1 MSNIIA
7 QTIEQISK
15 EKNVDPAIIISALED
30 AMVAASRKYYK
41 TSEDIHARFDPET
54 GSVEIFAVKRV
65 VETVE
70 NPTLEIALSEALE
83 IDETLEVDDTVEIPK
98 PMDVLGRIAA
108 QTAKQVI
115 LQKVREAERQNI
127 YDEYSQKISEM
138 VNGVVKRFEGPDIIV
153 DIGKTEALLPL
164 REQSRAE
171 IYKQGER
178 IRAVIVKVLPA
189 AKGPQVILSRIDP
202 QLLVHLF
209 EMEIP
214 EIYDGTIVVKNA
226 VHEPGDRAKVA
237 VASLDRDVDP
247 VGACVGMKGSR
258 INSIIREIRGEKI
271 DIVQWSDD
279 PAQYAANALNPAKIS
294 KVLILDASAKHME
307 VIVEEKQQSLAIG
320 KKGQN
325 VRLAS
330 RLIGWQIDVKSE
342 EQKKQEVL
350 SVMESLTS
358 SSTSLSELEG
368 ISDRII
374 ASLRE
379 AGIENVER
387 ILELDEAGLREI
399 PGIGEKTAARIM
411 EVARDLFEEVE
422 IEVPEG
428 VDLPTAIAAAR
439 EEAPAEEEAVAEEE
453 ALAAEPAPA
462 AEAAEE
468 EAPAEEE
475 AVAAEA
481 ATAAE
486 AAEEEAVAEEE
497 APAEKEAVAEEE
509 ALAAE
514 AATAAEAAEEEAP
527 AEEEAVAEEEAL
539 AAEAATAAEA
549 APGEEKASGLENGDE
564 KDRTE

>member
-15 EKNVDPAIIISALED
+15 EKNVDPKIIISALED
-30 AMVAASRKYYK
+30 AMVAASRKFYK
-41 TSEDIHARFDPET
+41 TSEDINARFDPET
-54 GSVEIFAVKRV
+54 GMIEIFAVRRV

-70 NPTLEIALSEALE
+70 NPSLEISLAEAKE
-83 IDETLEVDDTVEIPK
+83 IDDTLQIDDTVEIPK

-127 YDEYSQKISEM
+127 YNEYSQKIGEM
-138 VNGVVKRFEGPDIIV
+138 VNGVAKRFEGPDIIV

-171 IYKQGER
+171 TYKQGER
-178 IRAVIVKVLPA
+178 IRAVIVKVLPV
-189 AKGPQVILSRIDP
+189 AKGPQVILSRTDP
-202 QLLVHLF
+202 QLLIRLF

-214 EIYDGTIVVKNA
+214 EIYDGTIVVKSA

-258 INSIIREIRGEKI
+258 INSIIRELRGEKI

-294 KVLILDASAKHME
+294 KVLVIDPSEKRME

-368 ISDRII
+368 ISDRMIER
-374 ASLRE
+374 LRE
-379 AGIENVER
+379 SGIENVER
-387 ILELDEAGLREI
+387 ILELGEDKLKEI
-399 PGIGEKTAARIM
+399 PGVGDKTAAKIM
-411 EVARDLFEEVE
+411 EAARDLFEEVE

-428 VDLPTAIAAAR
+428 MDLPTAIQASPAN
-439 EEAPAEEEAVAEEE
+439 EAEG
-453 ALAAEPAPA
+453 
-462 AEAAEE
+462 AAEE
-468 EAPAEEE
+468 SQDSE
-475 AVAAEA
+475 AEA
-481 ATAAE
+481 E
-486 AAEEEAVAEEE
+486 KSESN
-497 APAEKEAVAEEE
+497 APQA
-509 ALAAE
+509 
-514 AATAAEAAEEEAP
+514 
-527 AEEEAVAEEEAL
+527 
-539 AAEAATAAEA
+539 A
-549 APGEEKASGLENGDE
+549 APESEESSGTSSEVADTTANDDD
-564 KDRTE
+564 KVV

>member
-15 EKNVDPAIIISALED
+15 EKNVDPKIIISALED
-30 AMVAASRKYYK
+30 AMVAASRKFYK
-41 TSEDIHARFDPET
+41 TSEDINARFDPET
-54 GSVEIFAVKRV
+54 GMIEIFAVRRV

-70 NPTLEIALSEALE
+70 NPSLEISLADAKE
-83 IDETLEVDDTVEIPK
+83 IDDTLQIDDTVEIPK

-127 YDEYSQKISEM
+127 YNEYSQKIGEM
-138 VNGVVKRFEGPDIIV
+138 VNGVAKRFEGPDIIV

-171 IYKQGER
+171 TYKQGER
-178 IRAVIVKVLPA
+178 IRAVIVKVLPV
-189 AKGPQVILSRIDP
+189 AKGPQVILSRTDP
-202 QLLVHLF
+202 QLLIRLF

-214 EIYDGTIVVKNA
+214 EIYDGTIVVKSA

-258 INSIIREIRGEKI
+258 INSIIRELRGEKI

-294 KVLILDASAKHME
+294 KVLVIDASEKRME

-368 ISDRII
+368 ISDRMIER
-374 ASLRE
+374 LRE
-379 AGIENVER
+379 SGIENVER
-387 ILELDEAGLREI
+387 ILELGEDKLKEI
-399 PGIGEKTAARIM
+399 PGVGDKTAAKIM
-411 EVARDLFEEVE
+411 EAARDLFEEVE

-428 VDLPTAIAAAR
+428 MDLPTAIQSSSSG
-439 EEAPAEEEAVAEEE
+439 EAEGA
-453 ALAAEPAPA
+453 
-462 AEAAEE
+462 
-468 EAPAEEE
+468 
-475 AVAAEA
+475 
-481 ATAAE
+481 
-486 AAEEEAVAEEE
+486 
-497 APAEKEAVAEEE
+497 AEKEQDSE
-509 ALAAE
+509 AE
-514 AATAAEAAEEEAP
+514 AEKAESNAPEAALPEPEESSGTSS
-527 AEEEAVAEEEAL
+527 
-539 AAEAATAAEA
+539 EAADTTANTANTA
-549 APGEEKASGLENGDE
+549 NDDDKVV
-564 KDRTE
+564 

>member
-15 EKNVDPAIIISALED
+15 EKNVDPKIIISALED
-30 AMVAASRKYYK
+30 AMVAASRKFYK
-41 TSEDIHARFDPET
+41 TNEDISARFDPET
-54 GSVEIFAVKRV
+54 GMVEIFAVRRV
-65 VETVE
+65 VENVE
-70 NPTLEIALSEALE
+70 NPSLEISLEDAKQIDDTLEI
-83 IDETLEVDDTVEIPK
+83 DDTVEIPK
-98 PMDVLGRIAA
+98 PTDVLGRIAA

-127 YDEYSQKISEM
+127 YNDYSQKIGEM
-138 VNGVVKRFEGPDIIV
+138 VNGIAKRFEGPDIIV

-171 IYKQGER
+171 TYKQGER
-178 IRAVIVKVLPA
+178 IRAVIVKVLPV
-189 AKGPQVILSRIDP
+189 AKGPQVILSRTDP
-202 QLLVHLF
+202 QLLVRLF

-214 EIYDGTIVVKNA
+214 EIYDGTIVVKSA

-258 INSIIREIRGEKI
+258 INSIIRELRGEKI

-279 PAQYAANALNPAKIS
+279 AAQYAANALNPAKIS
-294 KVLILDASAKHME
+294 KVLIIDPSEKRME

-368 ISDRII
+368 VSDRMIER
-374 ASLRE
+374 LRE
-379 AGIENVER
+379 SGIENVER
-387 ILELDEAGLREI
+387 ILELGEDRLKEI
-399 PGIGEKTAARIM
+399 PGVGDKTATKIM
-411 EVARDLFEEVE
+411 EAARDLFEEVE

-428 VDLPTAIAAAR
+428 MDLPTAIQASEESGETVEESAPSTESEEDAAESSATETAPEP
-439 EEAPAEEEAVAEEE
+439 EEVSEATPEVAET
-453 ALAAEPAPA
+453 
-462 AEAAEE
+462 
-468 EAPAEEE
+468 
-475 AVAAEA
+475 
-481 ATAAE
+481 TA
-486 AAEEEAVAEEE
+486 
-497 APAEKEAVAEEE
+497 
-509 ALAAE
+509 
-514 AATAAEAAEEEAP
+514 
-527 AEEEAVAEEEAL
+527 
-539 AAEAATAAEA
+539 
-549 APGEEKASGLENGDE
+549 GEDENKA
-564 KDRTE
+564 

>member
-15 EKNVDPAIIISALED
+15 EKNVDPDIIISALED

-41 TSEDIHARFDPET
+41 TNEDISARFDPET
-54 GSVEIFAVKRV
+54 GTVEIFAVKRV
-65 VETVE
+65 VEFVE
-70 NPTLEIALSEALE
+70 NPNLEIALSEAIA
-83 IDETLEVDDTVEIPK
+83 IDETLEIDDTVEIPK
-98 PMDVLGRIAA
+98 PTDVLGRIAA

-127 YDEYSQKISEM
+127 FDEYSQKISEM

-171 IYKQGER
+171 TYKQGER
-178 IRAVIVKVLPA
+178 IRAVIVKVLPV
-189 AKGPQVILSRIDP
+189 AKGPQVILSRTDP

-214 EIYDGTIVVKNA
+214 EIYDGTIVVKSA

-258 INSIIREIRGEKI
+258 INSIIRELRGEKI

-294 KVLILDASAKHME
+294 KVLILDPAEKHME

-350 SVMESLTS
+350 SVMESLSS
-358 SSTSLSELEG
+358 SSTSLTELEG
-368 ISDRII
+368 ISDRLIQV
-374 ASLRE
+374 LRE

-387 ILELDEAGLREI
+387 ILELEVEQLTEL
-399 PGIGEKTAARIM
+399 PGIGDKTANKILEA
-411 EVARDLFEEVE
+411 ARDLFEEVE

-428 VDLPTAIAAAR
+428 IDLPTAIKAAEDK
-439 EEAPAEEEAVAEEE
+439 EETEENLELRSEAEPEGISSDTSEAADDAEDTDTSSLQPGGVDSTETSLDDDAERTAGDDVAADTTETVKDAVETDAPAEQETEDVNSTKASSVEEE
-453 ALAAEPAPA
+453 D
-462 AEAAEE
+462 
-468 EAPAEEE
+468 
-475 AVAAEA
+475 
-481 ATAAE
+481 
-486 AAEEEAVAEEE
+486 
-497 APAEKEAVAEEE
+497 K
-509 ALAAE
+509 
-514 AATAAEAAEEEAP
+514 
-527 AEEEAVAEEEAL
+527 
-539 AAEAATAAEA
+539 
-549 APGEEKASGLENGDE
+549 
-564 KDRTE
+564 

>member
-15 EKNVDPAIIISALED
+15 EKNVDPKIIISALED
-30 AMVAASRKYYK
+30 AMVAASRKFYK
-41 TSEDIHARFDPET
+41 TNEDINARFDPET
-54 GSVEIFAVKRV
+54 GLVEIFAVRRV

-70 NPTLEIALSEALE
+70 NPSLEISLAEAKE
-83 IDETLEVDDTVEIPK
+83 IDDTLEVDDTVEIPK
-98 PMDVLGRIAA
+98 PTDVLGRIAA

-127 YDEYSQKISEM
+127 YNEYSQKIGEM
-138 VNGVVKRFEGPDIIV
+138 VNGIAKRFEGPDIIV

-164 REQSRAE
+164 REQSRVE
-171 IYKQGER
+171 TYKQGER
-178 IRAVIVKVLPA
+178 IRAVIVKVLPV
-189 AKGPQVILSRIDP
+189 AKGPQVILSRTDP
-202 QLLVHLF
+202 QLLVRLF

-214 EIYDGTIVVKNA
+214 EIYDGTIVVKSA

-258 INSIIREIRGEKI
+258 INSIIRELRGEKI

-294 KVLILDASAKHME
+294 KVLIIDQTEKRME

-368 ISDRII
+368 VSDRII
-374 ASLRE
+374 ERLRE

-387 ILELDEAGLREI
+387 ILELGAEKLEEI
-399 PGIGEKTAARIM
+399 PGVGEKTAAKIM
-411 EVARDLFEEVE
+411 EAARDLFEEVE

-428 VDLPTAIAAAR
+428 MDLPTAIQASAPDEQEAAEQA
-439 EEAPAEEEAVAEEE
+439 APAEPVAE
-453 ALAAEPAPA
+453 
-462 AEAAEE
+462 AEE
-468 EAPAEEE
+468 GAVSSSETTEAPD
-475 AVAAEA
+475 
-481 ATAAE
+481 
-486 AAEEEAVAEEE
+486 
-497 APAEKEAVAEEE
+497 
-509 ALAAE
+509 
-514 AATAAEAAEEEAP
+514 
-527 AEEEAVAEEEAL
+527 
-539 AAEAATAAEA
+539 
-549 APGEEKASGLENGDE
+549 GGGDE
-564 KDRTE
+564 DKTV

>member
-15 EKNVDPAIIISALED
+15 EKNVDPDIIIGALED

-41 TSEDIHARFDPET
+41 TNEDINARFDPET
-54 GSVEIFAVKRV
+54 GTVEIFAVKRV
-65 VETVE
+65 VEFVE
-70 NPTLEIALSEALE
+70 NPNLEISLKEALT
-83 IDETLEVDDTVEIPK
+83 IDETLEIDDTVEIPK
-98 PMDVLGRIAA
+98 PTDVLGRIAA

-127 YDEYSQKISEM
+127 YEEYSQKISEM

-171 IYKQGER
+171 TYKQGER
-178 IRAVIVKVLPA
+178 IRAVIVKVLPV
-189 AKGPQVILSRIDP
+189 AKGPQVILSRTDP

-214 EIYDGTIVVKNA
+214 EIYDGTIVVKSA

-258 INSIIREIRGEKI
+258 INSIIRELRGEKI
-271 DIVQWSDD
+271 DIVQWSED

-294 KVLILDASAKHME
+294 KVLILDTAEKHME

-342 EQKKQEVL
+342 EQKKLEVL

-368 ISDRII
+368 ISDRLI
-374 ASLRE
+374 AILRE

-387 ILELDEAGLREI
+387 ILELNEEQLTEL
-399 PGIGEKTAARIM
+399 PGIGEKTANKILEA
-411 EVARDLFEEVE
+411 ARDLFEEVE

-428 VDLPTAIAAAR
+428 MDLPTAIKASDDN
-439 EEAPAEEEAVAEEE
+439 EAEEETVSDT
-453 ALAAEPAPA
+453 AAEPDIEELSTDGP
-462 AEAAEE
+462 EAAADDE
-468 EAPAEEE
+468 
-475 AVAAEA
+475 
-481 ATAAE
+481 TAGIQ
-486 AAEEEAVAEEE
+486 
-497 APAEKEAVAEEE
+497 
-509 ALAAE
+509 
-514 AATAAEAAEEEAP
+514 TQ
-527 AEEEAVAEEEAL
+527 
-539 AAEAATAAEA
+539 
-549 APGEEKASGLENGDE
+549 PGEEEQPTGNEPAVDSSESEETAENSDMPDAFETNKEGSEENPDSE
-564 KDRTE
+564 VADK

>member
-1 MSNIIA
+1 MSNIIS

-15 EKNVDPAIIISALED
+15 EKNIDSKVIIDALED

-41 TSEDIHARFDPET
+41 TNEDINARFDPET
-54 GSVEIFAVKRV
+54 GTVEIFAVKRV
-65 VETVE
+65 VERVE
-70 NPTLEIALSEALE
+70 NPSLEISLEEARQ
-83 IDETLEVDDTVEIPK
+83 IDDSLAVDDTVEMPK

-127 YDEYSQKISEM
+127 FNEYSEKIGEL
-138 VNGVVKRFEGPDIIV
+138 VNGVIKRFEGPDIIV

-171 IYKQGER
+171 SYKQGER
-178 IRAVIVKVLPA
+178 VRAAIVKVLPV
-189 AKGPQVILSRIDP
+189 AKGPQVILSRIDS
-202 QLLVHLF
+202 QLLMRLF

-226 VHEPGDRAKVA
+226 VHEPGERAKVA
-237 VASLDRDVDP
+237 VASMDRDVDP

-258 INSIIREIRGEKI
+258 INAIIRELRGEKI

-294 KVLILDASAKHME
+294 KVLIVDPTGKRME

-330 RLIGWQIDVKSE
+330 KLIGWQIDVKSE

-350 SVMESLTS
+350 SIMEALTS
-358 SSTSLSELEG
+358 SSTSLGELEG
-368 ISDRII
+368 ITDRII
-374 ASLRE
+374 EKLRE

-387 ILELDEAGLREI
+387 ILELGEEKLIEI
-399 PGIGEKTAARIM
+399 PGVGEKTAAKIM
-411 EVARDLFEEVE
+411 EAARDLFEEVE

-428 VDLPTAIAAAR
+428 IELPTAINAPGPAEASGPAAPGGDA
-439 EEAPAEEEAVAEEE
+439 APAEPGEGAGAAESG
-453 ALAAEPAPA
+453 AAAGAAGTPAEPAPA
-462 AEAAEE
+462 SAEPEDGADSG
-468 EAPAEEE
+468 EAPG
-475 AVAAEA
+475 
-481 ATAAE
+481 T
-486 AAEEEAVAEEE
+486 
-497 APAEKEAVAEEE
+497 KE
-509 ALAAE
+509 
-514 AATAAEAAEEEAP
+514 
-527 AEEEAVAEEEAL
+527 
-539 AAEAATAAEA
+539 
-549 APGEEKASGLENGDE
+549 
-564 KDRTE
+564 

>member
-15 EKNVDPAIIISALED
+15 DKNIDPKVIISALED
-30 AMVAASRKYYK
+30 AMVAASRKFYK
-41 TSEDIHARFDPET
+41 TNEDISARFDSET
-54 GSVEIFAVKRV
+54 GMVEIFAVKRV

-70 NPTLEIALSEALE
+70 NPSLEISLAEAKG
-83 IDETLEVDDTVEIPK
+83 IDETLETDDTVEIPK
-98 PMDVLGRIAA
+98 PTDVLGRIAA

-115 LQKVREAERQNI
+115 LQKVREAERLNI
-127 YDEYSQKISEM
+127 YNEYSQKIGEM
-138 VNGVVKRFEGPDIIV
+138 VNGVIKRFEGPDIIV
-153 DIGKTEALLPL
+153 DIGKTEALLPM

-171 IYKQGER
+171 SYKQGER
-178 IRAVIVKVLPA
+178 VRAVIVKVLQGS
-189 AKGPQVILSRIDP
+189 KGPQVILSRIDP
-202 QLLVHLF
+202 QILVRLF

-237 VASLDRDVDP
+237 VASMDRDVDP

-258 INSIIREIRGEKI
+258 INSIIRELRGEKI

-279 PAQYAANALNPAKIS
+279 PAHYAANALNPAKIS
-294 KVLILDASAKHME
+294 KVLVIDPAEKRME

-330 RLIGWQIDVKSE
+330 KLIGWQIDVKSE

-368 ISDRII
+368 VSERYIEK
-374 ASLRE
+374 LRE

-387 ILELDEAGLREI
+387 ILELGEEKLKEI
-399 PGIGEKTAARIM
+399 PGVGDKTAAKIM
-411 EVARDLFEEVE
+411 EAARDLFEEVE

-428 VDLPTAIAAAR
+428 MEIPTAIEPSADNK
-439 EEAPAEEEAVAEEE
+439 EAEGAGEASSQA
-453 ALAAEPAPA
+453 AAEP
-462 AEAAEE
+462 EQTGSAEE
-468 EAPAEEE
+468 GSQDASPDQAP
-475 AVAAEA
+475 
-481 ATAAE
+481 
-486 AAEEEAVAEEE
+486 
-497 APAEKEAVAEEE
+497 
-509 ALAAE
+509 
-514 AATAAEAAEEEAP
+514 
-527 AEEEAVAEEEAL
+527 
-539 AAEAATAAEA
+539 
-549 APGEEKASGLENGDE
+549 EEKAESPKPENSDE
-564 KDRTE
+564 

>member
-7 QTIEQISK
+7 QMIEQISK
-15 EKNVDPAIIISALED
+15 EKNVDPQIIIAALED
-30 AMVAASRKYYK
+30 AMVAAARKFYK
-41 TSEDIHARFDPET
+41 TAEDINARFDQET
-54 GSVEIFAVKRV
+54 GLVEIFAVRRV

-70 NPTLEIALSEALE
+70 DPSLEISLAEAKE
-83 IDETLEVDDTVEIPK
+83 IDETLEIDDTVEMPK
-98 PMDVLGRIAA
+98 PTDVLGRIAA

-127 YDEYSQKISEM
+127 YNEYSEKIGEM
-138 VNGVVKRFEGPDIIV
+138 VNGVIKRFEGPDIIV
-153 DIGKTEALLPL
+153 DIGKTEAVLPM

-171 IYKQGER
+171 AYKQGER
-178 IRAVIVKVLPA
+178 VRAVITRVLPV
-189 AKGPQVILSRIDP
+189 AKGPQVILSRTDP
-202 QLLVHLF
+202 QILVRLF

-214 EIYDGTIVVKNA
+214 EIYDGTIVVKSA
-226 VHEPGDRAKVA
+226 VHEAGDRAKVA

-258 INSIIREIRGEKI
+258 INSVIRELRGEKI
-271 DIVQWSDD
+271 DIVQWSED

-294 KVLILDASAKHME
+294 KVLIIDAAEKRME

-439 EEAPAEEEAVAEEE
+439 EETVAEEEAPAEEEAVAEEE
-453 ALAAEPAPA
+453 A
-462 AEAAEE
+462 
-468 EAPAEEE
+468 PAEEE
-475 AVAAEA
+475 ALTAEA

-514 AATAAEAAEEEAP
+514 AATAAEAA
-527 AEEEAVAEEEAL
+527 
-539 AAEAATAAEA
+539 
-549 APGEEKASGLENGDE
+549 PGEEKASGLENEDE

>member
-15 EKNVDPAIIISALED
+15 EKNVDPKIIISALED
-30 AMVAASRKYYK
+30 AMVAASRKFYK
-41 TSEDIHARFDPET
+41 TNEDINARFDPET
-54 GSVEIFAVKRV
+54 GLVEIFAVRRV

-70 NPTLEIALSEALE
+70 NPNLEISLADAKE
-83 IDETLEVDDTVEIPK
+83 IDGTLEVDDTVEIPK
-98 PMDVLGRIAA
+98 PTDVLGRIAA

-127 YDEYSQKISEM
+127 FNEYSQKIGEM
-138 VNGVVKRFEGPDIIV
+138 VNGVAKRFEGPDIIV

-171 IYKQGER
+171 TYKQGER
-178 IRAVIVKVLPA
+178 IRAVIVKVLPV
-189 AKGPQVILSRIDP
+189 AKGPQVILSRTDP
-202 QLLVHLF
+202 QLLVRLF

-214 EIYDGTIVVKNA
+214 EIYDGTIVVKSA

-258 INSIIREIRGEKI
+258 INSIIRELRGEKI

-294 KVLILDASAKHME
+294 KVLIIDPAEKRME

-368 ISDRII
+368 VSDRMIER
-374 ASLRE
+374 LRE
-379 AGIENVER
+379 SGIENVER
-387 ILELDEAGLREI
+387 ILELGEDRLKEI
-399 PGIGEKTAARIM
+399 QGVGDKTAAKIM
-411 EVARDLFEEVE
+411 EAARDLFEEVE

-428 VDLPTAIAAAR
+428 MDLPTAIQASPG
-439 EEAPAEEEAVAEEE
+439 EAG
-453 ALAAEPAPA
+453 
-462 AEAAEE
+462 EAAEE
-468 EAPAEEE
+468 SAAESEPGAEPASDVE
-475 AVAAEA
+475 AAEA
-481 ATAAE
+481 GGTEEVPEPASEGDETAA
-486 AAEEEAVAEEE
+486 
-497 APAEKEAVAEEE
+497 
-509 ALAAE
+509 
-514 AATAAEAAEEEAP
+514 
-527 AEEEAVAEEEAL
+527 
-539 AAEAATAAEA
+539 
-549 APGEEKASGLENGDE
+549 GEDEN
-564 KDRTE
+564 KDV

>member
-15 EKNVDPAIIISALED
+15 EKNVDPDIIIGALED
-30 AMVAASRKYYK
+30 AMVAASRKFYK
-41 TSEDIHARFDPET
+41 TNEDINARFDPET
-54 GSVEIFAVKRV
+54 GTVEIFAVKRV
-65 VETVE
+65 VEFVE
-70 NPTLEIALSEALE
+70 NPHLEISLKEALT
-83 IDETLEVDDTVEIPK
+83 IDETLEIDDTVEIPK
-98 PMDVLGRIAA
+98 PTDVLGRIAA

-127 YDEYSQKISEM
+127 YEEYSQKISEM

-171 IYKQGER
+171 TYKQGER
-178 IRAVIVKVLPA
+178 VRAVIVKVLPV
-189 AKGPQVILSRIDP
+189 AKGPQVILSRTDP
-202 QLLVHLF
+202 QLIVHLF

-214 EIYDGTIVVKNA
+214 EIYDGTIVVKSA

-258 INSIIREIRGEKI
+258 INSIIRELRGEKI
-271 DIVQWSDD
+271 DIVQWSED

-294 KVLILDASAKHME
+294 KVLILDPAEKHME

-368 ISDRII
+368 ISDRLIQI
-374 ASLRE
+374 LRE

-387 ILELDEAGLREI
+387 ILELNEEQLTDL
-399 PGIGEKTAARIM
+399 PGIGDKTAKKIM
-411 EVARDLFEEVE
+411 EAARDLFEEVE

-428 VDLPTAIAAAR
+428 MDLPTAIKASGDNEAEEETVSETAAEPDIEELSTDGSEAVADAETAGIQTQPGEEEQAAGNEPAADSSEAEETGENGIIPAETETDEGDP
-439 EEAPAEEEAVAEEE
+439 EEAPGSEEED
-453 ALAAEPAPA
+453 
-462 AEAAEE
+462 
-468 EAPAEEE
+468 
-475 AVAAEA
+475 
-481 ATAAE
+481 
-486 AAEEEAVAEEE
+486 
-497 APAEKEAVAEEE
+497 K
-509 ALAAE
+509 
-514 AATAAEAAEEEAP
+514 
-527 AEEEAVAEEEAL
+527 
-539 AAEAATAAEA
+539 
-549 APGEEKASGLENGDE
+549 
-564 KDRTE
+564 

>member
-15 EKNVDPAIIISALED
+15 EKNVDPDIIISALED

-41 TSEDIHARFDPET
+41 TNEDISARFDPET
-54 GSVEIFAVKRV
+54 GIVEIFAVKRV
-65 VETVE
+65 VEFVE
-70 NPTLEIALSEALE
+70 NPSLEIALSEAIT
-83 IDETLEVDDTVEIPK
+83 IDETLEIDDTVEIPK
-98 PMDVLGRIAA
+98 PTDVLGRIAA

-127 YDEYSQKISEM
+127 FDEYSQKISEM

-171 IYKQGER
+171 TYKQGER
-178 IRAVIVKVLPA
+178 IRAVIVKVLPV
-189 AKGPQVILSRIDP
+189 AKGPQVILSRTDP

-214 EIYDGTIVVKNA
+214 EIYDGTIVVKSA

-258 INSIIREIRGEKI
+258 INSIIRELRGEKI

-294 KVLILDASAKHME
+294 KVLILDPAEKHME

-350 SVMESLTS
+350 SVMESLSS
-358 SSTSLSELEG
+358 SSTSLTELEG
-368 ISDRII
+368 ISDRLIQV
-374 ASLRE
+374 LRE

-387 ILELDEAGLREI
+387 ILELEVEQLTEL
-399 PGIGEKTAARIM
+399 PGIGDKTANKILEA
-411 EVARDLFEEVE
+411 ARDLFEEVE

-428 VDLPTAIAAAR
+428 IDLPTAIKAAEDKEETEELQSEAEPEEISADASEAADDVDVKEAEPERQTDDVKDTDASSLQAEAVDSAETPVDDDAGRTAGDDVTADTTETAKDAVETDAAA
-439 EEAPAEEEAVAEEE
+439 EQETEDVHSTGASIVEEED
-453 ALAAEPAPA
+453 
-462 AEAAEE
+462 
-468 EAPAEEE
+468 
-475 AVAAEA
+475 
-481 ATAAE
+481 
-486 AAEEEAVAEEE
+486 
-497 APAEKEAVAEEE
+497 K
-509 ALAAE
+509 
-514 AATAAEAAEEEAP
+514 
-527 AEEEAVAEEEAL
+527 
-539 AAEAATAAEA
+539 
-549 APGEEKASGLENGDE
+549 
-564 KDRTE
+564 

>member
-15 EKNVDPAIIISALED
+15 EKNVDPKIIITALED
-30 AMVAASRKYYK
+30 AMVAASRKFYK
-41 TSEDIHARFDPET
+41 TNEDINARFDPET
-54 GSVEIFAVKRV
+54 GMVEIFAVRRV

-70 NPTLEIALSEALE
+70 NPSLEISLTEAKE

-98 PMDVLGRIAA
+98 PTDVLGRIAA

-127 YDEYSQKISEM
+127 YNEYSQKIGEM
-138 VNGVVKRFEGPDIIV
+138 VNGVAKRFEGPDIIV

-164 REQSRAE
+164 REQSRVE
-171 IYKQGER
+171 TYKQGER
-178 IRAVIVKVLPA
+178 IRAVIVKVLPV
-189 AKGPQVILSRIDP
+189 AKGPQVILSRTDP
-202 QLLVHLF
+202 QLLVRLF

-214 EIYDGTIVVKNA
+214 EIYDGTIVVKSA
-226 VHEPGDRAKVA
+226 VHEAGDRAKVA
-237 VASLDRDVDP
+237 VASMDRDVDP

-258 INSIIREIRGEKI
+258 INSIIRELRGEKI

-279 PAQYAANALNPAKIS
+279 AAQYAANALNPAKIS
-294 KVLILDASAKHME
+294 KVLIIDPAEKRME

-368 ISDRII
+368 VSDRVIER
-374 ASLRE
+374 LRE

-387 ILELDEAGLREI
+387 ILEIGEDQLKEI
-399 PGIGEKTAARIM
+399 QGIGDKTAAKIM
-411 EVARDLFEEVE
+411 EAARDLFEEVE

-428 VDLPTAIAAAR
+428 MDLPTAI
-439 EEAPAEEEAVAEEE
+439 
-453 ALAAEPAPA
+453 
-462 AEAAEE
+462 EAASPEQE
-468 EAPAEEE
+468 SE
-475 AVAAEA
+475 
-481 ATAAE
+481 
-486 AAEEEAVAEEE
+486 
-497 APAEKEAVAEEE
+497 
-509 ALAAE
+509 
-514 AATAAEAAEEEAP
+514 
-527 AEEEAVAEEEAL
+527 
-539 AAEAATAAEA
+539 
-549 APGEEKASGLENGDE
+549 EEKASEEETEGESQDSPGEAALEASAGTSAEEPERESEPASDE
-564 KDRTE
+564 DESDASNAENRES

>member
-15 EKNVDPAIIISALED
+15 EKNVDADIIISALED

-41 TSEDIHARFDPET
+41 TNEDISARFDPET

-65 VETVE
+65 VEFVE
-70 NPTLEIALSEALE
+70 NPNLEIALSEAIT
-83 IDETLEVDDTVEIPK
+83 IDETLEIDDTVEIPK
-98 PMDVLGRIAA
+98 PTDVLGRIAA

-127 YDEYSQKISEM
+127 FDEYSQKISEM

-171 IYKQGER
+171 TYKQGER
-178 IRAVIVKVLPA
+178 IRAVIVKVLPV
-189 AKGPQVILSRIDP
+189 AKGPQVILSRTDP

-214 EIYDGTIVVKNA
+214 EIYDGTIVVKSA

-258 INSIIREIRGEKI
+258 INSVIRELRGEKI

-294 KVLILDASAKHME
+294 KVLILDPAEKHME

-350 SVMESLTS
+350 SVMESLSS
-358 SSTSLSELEG
+358 SSTSLTELEG
-368 ISDRII
+368 ISDRLIQV
-374 ASLRE
+374 LRD

-387 ILELDEAGLREI
+387 ILELEAGQLTEL
-399 PGIGEKTAARIM
+399 PGIGDKTATKILEA
-411 EVARDLFEEVE
+411 ARDLFEEVE

-428 VDLPTAIAAAR
+428 IDLPTAIKAAEDNEET
-439 EEAPAEEEAVAEEE
+439 EEASEPRPEAESEEISPETSEAADDVEETLTSSLQAGEMDSTEISMEEEGEQTAGNDLTADTT
-453 ALAAEPAPA
+453 
-462 AEAAEE
+462 
-468 EAPAEEE
+468 E
-475 AVAAEA
+475 AVKD
-481 ATAAE
+481 
-486 AAEEEAVAEEE
+486 AVETD
-497 APAEKEAVAEEE
+497 APAEKETEDVNSTEASSVEEE
-509 ALAAE
+509 D
-514 AATAAEAAEEEAP
+514 
-527 AEEEAVAEEEAL
+527 
-539 AAEAATAAEA
+539 
-549 APGEEKASGLENGDE
+549 K
-564 KDRTE
+564 

>member
-1 MSNIIA
+1 MSNVIT

-15 EKNVDPAIIISALED
+15 EKNIDPKVIIDALED

-41 TSEDIHARFDPET
+41 TNEDINARFDPAT
-54 GSVEIFAVKRV
+54 GTVEIFAVYRV
-65 VETVE
+65 VENVE
-70 NPTLEIALSEALE
+70 NPSVEISLEEAKK
-83 IDETLEVDDTVEIPK
+83 IDESLEVDDTVEMPK

-115 LQKVREAERQNI
+115 LQKVREAERENI
-127 YDEYSQKISEM
+127 FNEYSQKIGEL
-138 VNGVVKRFEGPDIIV
+138 VNGVIKRFEGPDMIV

-164 REQSRAE
+164 REQSRME
-171 IYKQGER
+171 TYKQGER
-178 IRAVIVKVLPA
+178 VRAVIVKVLPV
-189 AKGPQVILSRIDP
+189 AKGPQVILSRTDS
-202 QLLVHLF
+202 QLLMRLF

-214 EIYDGTIVVKNA
+214 EIYDGTILVKSA

-237 VASLDRDVDP
+237 VASLERDVDP

-258 INSIIREIRGEKI
+258 INSIIRELRGEKI

-294 KVLILDASAKHME
+294 KVLILDPVEKRME

-330 RLIGWQIDVKSE
+330 KLIGWQIDVKSE

-358 SSTSLSELEG
+358 SSTSLGELEG

-374 ASLRE
+374 EKLRE

-387 ILELDEAGLREI
+387 LLELGESKLIEI
-399 PGIGEKTAARIM
+399 PGVGEKTAAKIM
-411 EVARDLFEEVE
+411 EAARDLFEEVE

-428 VDLPTAIAAAR
+428 IELPTAIQ
-439 EEAPAEEEAVAEEE
+439 APG
-453 ALAAEPAPA
+453 AAEPAEAPQQPAEPA
-462 AEAAEE
+462 ASGSEAGPAAAQPGPEAGAES
-468 EAPAEEE
+468 
-475 AVAAEA
+475 
-481 ATAAE
+481 
-486 AAEEEAVAEEE
+486 
-497 APAEKEAVAEEE
+497 
-509 ALAAE
+509 
-514 AATAAEAAEEEAP
+514 
-527 AEEEAVAEEEAL
+527 
-539 AAEAATAAEA
+539 
-549 APGEEKASGLENGDE
+549 EEKGNE
-564 KDRTE
+564 